1 MPRLVPE
8 WLWPRLDAPSIE
20 QRIEQERRK
29 QSLQDRVKEANWS
42 EHGEVALEEARR
54 LFDAEQERRRGA
66 DNKAGIYLAAITALI
81 PVLASVLPNLWKDGI
96 DKVFAS
102 VSLLIFAGALS
113 YLLRAGLWAF
123 STIRVSGFAQ
133 LGPSDIAASWDNGN
147 PQQQLA
153 KQLLLSVSF
162 NMEGTNRKVSCIK
175 MTHEFLLRAFFSF
188 VAFLA
193 IQATWPMAAWA
204 IETLGAQVITPL
216 LMCMP

>member
-1 MPRLVPE
+1 MPRLLPE
-8 WLWPRLDAPSIE
+8 WLWPRLEALSSQQQLD
-20 QRIEQERRK
+20 QQKRK
-29 QSLQDRVKEANWS
+29 QSLHDKVKDATWS
-42 EHGEVALEEARR
+42 DHCEVALEESRR

-133 LGPSDIAASWDNGN
+133 LGPADIAASWDNGN
-147 PQQQLA
+147 PQQQLT
-153 KQLLLSVSF
+153 KHLLLSVDF
-162 NMEGTNRKVSCIK
+162 NMEGTNKKVSCIK
-175 MTHEFLLRAFFSF
+175 MTHEFLLRSF
-188 VAFLA
+188 VSFAAFLA
-193 IQATWPMAAWA
+193 VQAIWPMAAWS
-204 IETLGAQVITPL
+204 IETFYARLITPL